1 MPIRRRRVLRLEGV
15 RPPQD
20 LRSDRVSDVAELRV
34 LFDERGNHRAE
45 GDDAFAVRTGRLES
59 FPHQDVRQAASAEP
73 FIDLGVVEN
82 PLVVVVSDG
91 GTVRCDN
98 GQPIMPHK
106 HRLLLMLDEFQEI
119 NSPPILQAI
128 KEIGYRGYIALEYE
142 GKGNPREDCP
152 RYIDQI
158 RAAFA

>member
-1 MPIRRRRVLRLEGV
+1 MPIRRRRVLRLEGI

-59 FPHQDVRQAASAEP
+59 FPHQDVRLAASAEP

-82 PLVVVVSDG
+82 QLVVVVSDG
-91 GTVRCDN
+91 GEPDGLAVDGDGVLPVCGANGGLGAGLVR
-98 GQPIMPHK
+98 GHL
-106 HRLLLMLDEFQEI
+106 RSL
-119 NSPPILQAI
+119 AI
-128 KEIGYRGYIALEYE
+128 RSTAAEGRGRSRVAGSAGAGSLA
-142 GKGNPREDCP
+142 GVPW
-152 RYIDQI
+152 
-158 RAAFA
+158 